1 MNILV
6 TGGRGFIGRKLIS
19 KLVKEGHYIVSLDR
33 TDNSNTKV
41 NGANYLSLDIRD
53 IKKLSMPNIDVVYH
67 LAAVGVDKI
76 SSFKDPKDVFDNIVV
91 YTNNVIEWCVSNN
104 AKLIYAG
111 SSSKYFNIDQSPY
124 TQYKAMAE
132 DSIRLYQKHF
142 NLKAD
147 VATIYNVYGYCT
159 ETKTEVSGLIKAW
172 KEQLKSG
179 SLSVFGNGKQE
190 KDFIHIEDVVNGLYL
205 LSDSECSTTNWHLG
219 SGDNYSIN
227 DIFKLFKENDKS
239 LKKKFT
245 FSEEVDNSDHKLIDI
260 KFHKQFD
267 WVATHFLSNYIRNV
281 FKYAN

>member
-245 FSEEVDNSDHKLIDI
+245 FSEEVDNSDHKLINI

>member
-159 ETKTEVSGLIKAW
+159 ETKTEISGLIKAW

>member
-33 TDNSNTKV
+33 TNNSNTKV

-76 SSFKDPKDVFDNIVV
+76 SSFKDPKDVFNNIVV

-190 KDFIHIEDVVNGLYL
+190 KDFIHIEDVVNGLCL

>member
-147 VATIYNVYGYCT
+147 VATIYNVYGYCI

-245 FSEEVDNSDHKLIDI
+245 FSEEVDNSDHKLINI

>member
-33 TDNSNTKV
+33 TNYPNTKV
-41 NGANYLSLDIRD
+41 EGANYLSLDIKD
-53 IKKLSMPNIDVVYH
+53 IGKLSMSNIDVVYH
-67 LAAVGVDKI
+67 LAAVGVDKV
-76 SSFKDPKDVFDNIVV
+76 SSFNDPNDVFNNIVV
-91 YTNNVIEWCVSNN
+91 NTNNVIEWCLTNN
-104 AKLIYAG
+104 AKLVYAG

-124 TQYKAMAE
+124 TQYKAIAE

-147 VATIYNVYGYCT
+147 IATIYNVYGYCT

-172 KEQLKSG
+172 KEQMKSG
-179 SLSVFGNGKQE
+179 SLKVFGNGKQE
-190 KDFIHIEDVVNGLYL
+190 KDFIHVEDVVNGLYL
-205 LSDSECSTTNWHLG
+205 LSDSECSIANWHLG

>member
-159 ETKTEVSGLIKAW
+159 ETKTEISGLIKAW

-245 FSEEVDNSDHKLIDI
+245 FSEEVDNSDHKLINI